1 MSCPLAGHRIGL
13 LQGEAKRKRFL
24 ATIAKTICYN
34 IGMIPSLEEND
45 PIGPRRHGRG
55 VTRLKPGHDDES
67 HEQRVLVS
75 YQYYSK

>member
-34 IGMIPSLEEND
+34 IGMIPKLVVRDS
-45 PIGPRRHGRG
+45 RRRA
-55 VTRLKPGHDDES
+55 
-67 HEQRVLVS
+67 RV
-75 YQYYSK
+75 